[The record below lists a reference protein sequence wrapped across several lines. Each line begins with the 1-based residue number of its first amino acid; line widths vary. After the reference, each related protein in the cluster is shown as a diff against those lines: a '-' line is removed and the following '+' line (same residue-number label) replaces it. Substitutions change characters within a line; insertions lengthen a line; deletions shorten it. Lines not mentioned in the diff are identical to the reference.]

1 MMVHTVRNME
11 QNMGIICKH
20 TEYLRTEMQAV
31 KRGYQKFQNW
41 KAHHMILKIHRCTS
55 GLKAAEERV
64 GELEDSQ

>member
-31 KRGYQKFQNW
+31 KRGYQGRFQTINLVSLNDDLRRLSLVSYD
-41 KAHHMILKIHRCTS
+41 AFM
-55 GLKAAEERV
+55 
-64 GELEDSQ
+64 GEMEKK